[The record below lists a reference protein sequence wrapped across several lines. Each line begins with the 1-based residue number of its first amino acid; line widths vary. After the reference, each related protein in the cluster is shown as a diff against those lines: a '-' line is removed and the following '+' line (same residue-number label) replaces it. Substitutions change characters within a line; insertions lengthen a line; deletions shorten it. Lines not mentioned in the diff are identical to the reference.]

1 MKKIIAVLNELQNAD
16 NLLQKAVTL
25 AKEHD
30 AVLEV
35 LYVHEEPLFDVPD
48 YFRPDVSIKDNI
60 IDKEKIT
67 KEIKERV
74 VKLGFERDCAVLAFV
89 DDTVDRVLT
98 QTEDDKDTLI
108 ITTYH
113 EKITEKLVKKS
124 HLPVIVVKSN
134 VKEYKKLILPV
145 DLKEDTEAC
154 IDLADKIFPH
164 AKKRLLHDYRYV
176 LDTAVMDVDYL
187 GMPTTDPIMN
197 TQINQ
202 ELKKAQQESFE
213 ELKKKRGLEGD
224 FIEETL
230 SVEEDLAKYINAT
243 HFDLTVL
250 CSHKKHFLLSN
261 SVSFSL
267 LETLENDILILH
279 NNS

>member
-25 AKEHD
+25 TKEHD

-35 LYVHEEPLFDVPD
+35 LYIYEEPLFDIPD
-48 YFRPDVSIKDNI
+48 YFRSEESIEDNI

-67 KEIKERV
+67 KEIKERI

-98 QTEDDKDTLI
+98 QTEDEKDTLI
-108 ITTYH
+108 ITPYH

-124 HLPVIVVKSN
+124 HLPVIVVKSS
-134 VKEYKKLILPV
+134 VKEYKKLILPI

-164 AKKRLLHDYRYV
+164 AKKQLLHDYRYV
-176 LDTAVMDVDYL
+176 LDTAIMDVDYL

-202 ELKKAQQESFE
+202 ELKKAQLDSFE
-213 ELKKKRGLEGD
+213 ALKKKRGLEGD

-250 CSHKKHFLLSN
+250 CSHKKHFLLSD